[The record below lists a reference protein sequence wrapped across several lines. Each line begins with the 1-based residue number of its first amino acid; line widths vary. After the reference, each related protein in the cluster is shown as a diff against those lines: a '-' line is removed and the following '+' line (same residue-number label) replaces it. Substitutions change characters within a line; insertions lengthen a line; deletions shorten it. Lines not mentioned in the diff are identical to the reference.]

1 MFCSAGGKVLKLDGS
16 GLYMLDGSG
25 LYMSNRRMGLIRH
38 LGYEPQGAADSV
50 SREFLSAG
58 CPTAAYRASE
68 TREI

>member
-1 MFCSAGGKVLKLDGS
+1 MFCSAGGKVLK
-16 GLYMLDGSG
+16 LDGSG

-38 LGYEPQGAADSV
+38 LGYEPQSAADSV